1 MTIKKYESGK
11 LAAAKIKGLKKDSYI
26 AKHSALLTEVHRTAS
41 SLEACYPAID
51 ELMDRDLRNQ
61 KILDRALKL
70 IHLPPA
76 ELALDLAKS
85 QILLELIT
93 PYYKEYE
100 KQCNIFRDKYEQEIA
115 KQYQAMK
122 KRSEAKNASSP
133 HLENFKVAE
142 TILANQKVYD
152 FTAFRRRLNKVLG
165 KEIPNST
172 ARNYFREITGLASTK
187 KLTTLK

>member
-11 LAAAKIKGLKKDSYI
+11 PAKVKIKGLKKEGYI
-26 AKHSALLTEVHRTAS
+26 AKHIALLSEITKTAS
-41 SLEACYPAID
+41 SLEVCYPAID

-70 IHLPPA
+70 IHLPSE

-100 KQCNIFRDKYEQEIA
+100 KQCNIFRGKYEKEIA
-115 KQYQAMK
+115 KQYKAME
-122 KRSEAKNASSP
+122 KRSDAKNVSSP

-142 TILANQKVYD
+142 TILANQKIYD

-172 ARNYFREITGLASTK
+172 ARNYFRKITGLASTK

>member
-1 MTIKKYESGK
+1 VTIKKYESGK
-11 LAAAKIKGLKKDSYI
+11 LAAAKIKRLKKDSYI
-26 AKHSALLTEVHRTAS
+26 TKHTALLSEVNRIAS
-41 SLEACYPAID
+41 PLEVCYPAID
-51 ELMDRDLRNQ
+51 ELMDKDLRNQ

-70 IHLPPA
+70 IHLPQA

-100 KQCNIFRDKYEQEIA
+100 KQCNIFKGKYQQEIA

-133 HLENFKVAE
+133 YLENFQSAKK
-142 TILANQKVYD
+142 ILANQKVYD
-152 FTAFRRRLNKVLG
+152 FIAFRRQLNKVLG
-165 KEIPNST
+165 KEIPYMT
-172 ARNYFREITGLASTK
+172 ARNYFVEITGLISTK
-187 KLTTLK
+187 KLTSLK